1 LVDMQTAYATTTT
14 AAYANAG
21 GVDNSA
27 AAFAAAATAADRAY
41 NQFIKMATGA
51 GLSSTQAADLAA
63 KLGIVN
69 GTHLDT
75 KTLEMIG
82 DKTKLDADLAA
93 AQAAKIDPTTVE
105 VNANVKPAT
114 DVIAATTA
122 GVPDATIQAM
132 ANTKP
137 ADASIAA
144 LERATNNTTATT
156 TTK

>member
-1 LVDMQTAYATTTT
+1 
-14 AAYANAG
+14 G
-21 GVDNSA
+21 
-27 AAFAAAATAADRAY
+27 AY
-41 NQFIKMATGA
+41 NRFIQMAQGA
-51 GLSSTQAADLAA
+51 GLSATQAQDLAA

-82 DKTKLDADLAA
+82 DKTKLNADLAA
-93 AQAAKIDPTTVE
+93 AQAAKIDPKTVE

-137 ADASIAA
+137 AGAAITASNRAA
-144 LERATNNTTATT
+144 EE
-156 TTK
+156 